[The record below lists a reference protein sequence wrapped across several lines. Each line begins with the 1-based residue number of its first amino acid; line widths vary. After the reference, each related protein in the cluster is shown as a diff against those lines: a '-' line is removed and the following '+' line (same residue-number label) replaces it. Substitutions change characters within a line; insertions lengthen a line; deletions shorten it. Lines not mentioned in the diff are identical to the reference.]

1 MNPRILSPPAGHLLL
16 ILLLGVLAYSNSFG
30 VPFVLDDFESITRNE
45 TIRSLGNFLP
55 GGSGYDFHPR
65 RWVGYLSFALNH
77 HFGGLN
83 VFGYHLVNLFIHL
96 ATALLVYALTR
107 LSFRT
112 PVLAASRLAP
122 LAGSLA
128 LLAALLFVVHPVQTQ
143 AVTYVVQRLTSL
155 CALFYLLALVFYLA
169 ARLHSEKNLAD
180 QDGLVTQKWGGRP
193 TFFLIGMSLIATVL
207 AMFTK
212 EIAFTLPLA
221 AALYEWAFFRGPWRR
236 RLIFLAPLLPTLAI
250 IPLFVALGQEL
261 GGDGT
266 FQQTL
271 VDIPRWHY
279 LFTQLPVILTYLR
292 LLILPINQ
300 NLDYDF
306 PVYSGFFATPVIL
319 SFLLLAAVIALMF
332 RLFAATR
339 QPLSASVDP
348 AARLCAFGMA
358 WFFLTLSVESSLVPL
373 ADVIFEHRLYLPSIG
388 AFMAIAVALFLLR
401 EKLAERIPG
410 RLPLLAGALVI
421 LVLTAA
427 SWQRNRDWRSE
438 VHIWQDTVRKS
449 PNKSRPWYNLGTH
462 LTDAGRPTEAI
473 EALAQAVTLDP
484 QHAEAWHNLGRSYLL
499 NNQAAKA
506 VVPLRTAVSLK
517 PEMDNAVVN
526 LAVALIQ
533 TRHPQ
538 EAIPLLQGVRRRYPD
553 WPEVRLNLGIAY
565 LGIGQTA
572 SAKSELAALQRIAP
586 PLAREL
592 AEMIARTESR
602 ARTR

>member
-1 MNPRILSPPAGHLLL
+1 MIPRILSPPAGHLLL

-45 TIRSLGNFLP
+45 SIRDLGNFLP

-65 RWVGYLSFALNH
+65 RWVGYFSFALNH

-122 LAGSLA
+122 RAGSLA

-155 CALFYLLALVFYLA
+155 CTLFYLLALVLYLA

-180 QDGLVTQKWGGRP
+180 KDGQGIRAWGDRK
-193 TFFLIGMSLIATVL
+193 TFFLLGTACVTAVL

-221 AALYEWAFFRGPWRR
+221 AALYEWSFFRGPWRR
-236 RLIFLAPLLPTLAI
+236 RLTFLAPLLPTLAI
-250 IPLFVALGQEL
+250 IPLFVALGREL
-261 GGDGT
+261 GSDGT

-271 VDIPRWHY
+271 VDIPRRHY
-279 LFTQLPVILTYLR
+279 LFTQFPVILTYLR
-292 LLILPINQ
+292 LLILPIHQ

-306 PVYSGFFATPVIL
+306 PVYTRFFAPQVIL
-319 SFLLLAAVIALMF
+319 SFLLLAAGIAVAL

-339 QPLSASVDP
+339 RGAVDP
-348 AARLCAFGMA
+348 AVRLATFGIV

-373 ADVIFEHRLYLPSIG
+373 ADVIFEHRLYLPSVG
-388 AFMAIAVALFLLR
+388 AFTAFAVAIFLLR
-401 EKLAERIPG
+401 EKLPNTLPG
-410 RLPLLAGALVI
+410 RLPLLAGAVVI

-438 VHIWQDTVRKS
+438 VSIWQDTVGKS

-462 LTDAGRPTEAI
+462 LTDAGRPAEAI
-473 EALAQAVTLDP
+473 PALARAVTLDP
-484 QHAEAWHNLGRSYLL
+484 RYAEAWHNLGRSYLL
-499 NNQAAKA
+499 SNQAVKA

-526 LAVALIQ
+526 LAVALLQ
-533 TRHPQ
+533 TGDPRG
-538 EAIPLLQGVRRRYPD
+538 ALPLLEKTRQRFPE

-572 SAKSELAALQRIAP
+572 SARRELAALQRIAP
-586 PLAREL
+586 ALAREL

-602 ARTR
+602 LQSR

>member
-1 MNPRILSPPAGHLLL
+1 MTPRILSPPTGHLLL
-16 ILLLGVLAYSNSFG
+16 ILALGVLAYSNSFG
-30 VPFVLDDFESITRNE
+30 VPFVLDDLESITRNE
-45 TIRSLGNFLP
+45 TIRDLGNFLP

-77 HFGGLN
+77 HFGELH
-83 VFGYHLVNLFIHL
+83 VFGYHLVNLLIHL
-96 ATALLVYALTR
+96 TAALLVYALTR

-122 LAGSLA
+122 RADTLA

-169 ARLHSEKNLAD
+169 ARLHSEKKLSD
-180 QDGLVTQKWGGRP
+180 KDGQSFRDWGDRQ
-193 TFFLIGMSLIATVL
+193 TFFLLGTACVATLL

-236 RLIFLAPLLPTLAI
+236 RLTFLAPLLPTLAI

-261 GGDGT
+261 GSDGT

-279 LFTQLPVILTYLR
+279 FFTQIPVILSYLR

-306 PVYSGFFATPVIL
+306 PVYTSFFAPPVIL
-319 SFLLLAAVIALMF
+319 SFLLLAAVTAVAL

-339 QPLSASVDP
+339 RGSVDP
-348 AARLCAFGMA
+348 SARLCAFGIA

-373 ADVIFEHRLYLPSIG
+373 ADVIFEHRLYLPSVG
-388 AFMAIAVALFLLR
+388 AFMACAVGLFLLR
-401 EKLAERIPG
+401 EKLPNTLPG

-427 SWQRNRDWRSE
+427 AWQRNRDWRSE
-438 VHIWQDTVRKS
+438 VSIWQDTVGKS

-473 EALAQAVTLDP
+473 PALARAVTLDP
-484 QHAEAWHNLGRSYLL
+484 QHAESWHNLGRSYLL

-526 LAVALIQ
+526 LAVALLQ
-533 TRHPQ
+533 TGNPRG
-538 EAIPLLQGVRRRYPD
+538 ALPLLEKTRQHFPE
-553 WPEVRLNLGIAY
+553 WPEVRFNLGIAY
-565 LGIGQTA
+565 LGLGQLH

-586 PLAREL
+586 SSAREL
-592 AEMIARTESR
+592 ADMIARTESR
-602 ARTR
+602 IQSR

>member
-1 MNPRILSPPAGHLLL
+1 MIPRILSPPAGHLLL

-30 VPFVLDDFESITRNE
+30 VPFILDDFESITRNE
-45 TIRSLGNFLP
+45 TIRDLGNFLP

-65 RWVGYLSFALNH
+65 RWVGYFSFALNH

-112 PVLAASRLAP
+112 PVLAASHLAP
-122 LAGSLA
+122 RAGSLA

-155 CALFYLLALVFYLA
+155 CTLFYLLALVLYLA
-169 ARLHSEKNLAD
+169 ARLHSEKALAD
-180 QDGLVTQKWGGRP
+180 KDGQSVRAWDDRQS
-193 TFFLIGMSLIATVL
+193 FFLLGTACVAAVL

-261 GGDGT
+261 GSDGT

-279 LFTQLPVILTYLR
+279 LFTQFPVILTYLR
-292 LLILPINQ
+292 LLILPIQQ

-306 PVYSGFFATPVIL
+306 PIYTGFFAPQVIL
-319 SFLLLAAVIALMF
+319 SFLVLAAGIAVAL

-339 QPLSASVDP
+339 RGSVDS
-348 AARLCAFGMA
+348 AVRLAAFGMV

-373 ADVIFEHRLYLPSIG
+373 ADVIFEHRLYLPSVG
-388 AFMAIAVALFLLR
+388 AFMAFAVGLFLLR
-401 EKLAERIPG
+401 EKLSSKLTG
-410 RLPLLAGALVI
+410 RLPLLAGAVVI
-421 LVLTAA
+421 VVLTAA

-473 EALAQAVTLDP
+473 PALAQAVTLDP

-533 TRHPQ
+533 TRNPRA
-538 EAIPLLQGVRRRYPD
+538 AIPLLEGIRKRFPE

-565 LGIGQTA
+565 LGLGQIV

-586 PLAREL
+586 SSAREL
-592 AEMIARTESR
+592 ADLIARTESR
-602 ARTR
+602 LQSR

>member
-1 MNPRILSPPAGHLLL
+1 MTQRILPPPAGHLLL
-16 ILLLGVLAYSNSFG
+16 VLLLGVLAYSNSFG
-30 VPFVLDDFESITRNE
+30 VPFILDDFESITRNE
-45 TIRSLGNFLP
+45 SIRDLGNFLP

-65 RWVGYLSFALNH
+65 RWVGYFSFALNH

-83 VFGYHLVNLFIHL
+83 VFGYHLVNLLIHL
-96 ATALLVYALTR
+96 TAALLIYALTR

-112 PVLAASRLAP
+112 PVLAESRLAP
-122 LAGSLA
+122 QAGSLA
-128 LLAALLFVVHPVQTQ
+128 LLAALFFVVHPVQTQ

-155 CALFYLLALVFYLA
+155 CTLLYLLSLVLYIVARLRLEQSFADNGSQDAYKYGIRHALFPLGMAFIA
-169 ARLHSEKNLAD
+169 A
-180 QDGLVTQKWGGRP
+180 
-193 TFFLIGMSLIATVL
+193 VL

-221 AALYEWAFFRGPWRR
+221 AALYEWAFFRGAWRL
-236 RLIFLAPLLPTLAI
+236 RLPLLLPLLATLAI
-250 IPLFVALGQEL
+250 IPAFVILGREL
-261 GGDGT
+261 GSDGT

-279 LFTQLPVILTYLR
+279 LFTQFPVIVTYLR
-292 LLILPINQ
+292 LLIFPINQ

-306 PVYSGFFATPVIL
+306 PVYTSFFAPQVIL
-319 SFLLLAAVIALMF
+319 SFLVLTAIIALAL

-339 QPLSASVDP
+339 PGRNSADP
-348 AARLCAFGMA
+348 SLRLMAFGTA

-373 ADVIFEHRLYLPSIG
+373 ADVIFEHRLYLPTVG
-388 AFMAIAVALFLLR
+388 AFMALATLLFLLR
-401 EKLAERIPG
+401 GKMPKRIPG
-410 RLPLLAGALVI
+410 QLLLLAGGMVI

-438 VHIWQDTVRKS
+438 VSIWQDTVRKS

-473 EALAQAVTLDP
+473 PALARAVTLDP

-506 VVPLRTAVSLK
+506 IVPLRTAVSLK

-533 TRHPQ
+533 TRNPRA
-538 EAIPLLQGVRRRYPD
+538 AIPHLEGVRRRFPE

-565 LGIGQTA
+565 LGIGQIA
-572 SAKSELAALQRIAP
+572 AARRELAALQRITP

-592 AEMIARTESR
+592 ADMIDRTESR
-602 ARTR
+602 LQSR